1 MLARRDALL
10 SAALSAGALARPRR
24 ARAAPAPTFAPTR
37 DGVRFRDAR
46 VGDGPEVFAHDA
58 VVILFTARVLPSDD
72 GALDRRRAGDTFDP
86 FVVGGAGASASKGF
100 KLEIG
105 SATNDIPEGWARAF
119 EGDGDAMPRMRIG
132 GKRIVRIPPSLAY
145 GERGHH
151 CRDGVRGACEVNPGE
166 SAEIDFEILRYT

>member
-1 MLARRDALL
+1 M
-10 SAALSAGALARPRR
+10 
-24 ARAAPAPTFAPTR
+24 
-37 DGVRFRDAR
+37 RFRDAR

-132 GKRIVRIPPSLAY
+132 GKRIGADTAELGVRRARASLSGRRARGVRGEPG
-145 GERGHH
+145 GERG
-151 CRDGVRGACEVNPGE
+151 D
-166 SAEIDFEILRYT
+166 